1 MARIEKKVMLILLIS
16 IVVLTGVITTLSC
29 LMFKNQNSKILKD
42 ESASATKV
50 VVDEVNKMQDA
61 TAKVCYTMIV
71 DENFDYLLSQKKWDD
86 VKKVFESTLPA
97 PTMFL
102 TVVNGSGDVLWESD
116 PGKIT
121 DIKGKAVIS
130 DTAANGLYVD
140 PSGVMYFRQNARLK
154 VPSAGVEGMFEYMGI
169 IVGYDVSDL
178 EYLEAIKTL
187 TTSEVTLFKGNL
199 RYVTTIVK
207 KDGTSLVGTPMSDAV
222 KKVVLDD
229 KKEYE
234 GPATIND
241 KKYQTGYVPMKDV
254 NGEVVGAYFAG
265 YSSEEIDKMFL
276 TVVLIVIGVAVVL
289 AIAIVV
295 FMSMQMRKLVVNPIK
310 EINRVAG
317 DLRVG
322 ELGNEGVNI
331 APTNDE
337 VGDTSVAIND
347 MKNALNSYIADLSRV
362 MSAMAQGDFTVMPQ
376 VEYKGDFVALCES
389 AKLIN
394 DEMHTVLYSIGES
407 ADQVLSGSTQSANG
421 SEALAGGTT
430 RQAAAIEELSASL
443 NEISKRVKSTAEN
456 AEEAKSLSADATEK
470 MNRQHEYMR
479 NMLSAMKE
487 ISEKSSEINT
497 IINAIS
503 DVAFQTNILALNA
516 AVEAARAGESGRG
529 FAVVADEV
537 RVLAS
542 KSAEAVNTT
551 TELVEA
557 TIKAVERGEDI
568 ANMNAEALENVI
580 KIFGSTSKIID
591 DISLAAGEQADSIG
605 QITSGITEISDVVQQ
620 NSATAEEIAASC
632 EQLNGQS
639 TELRN
644 SVKKFRI

>member
-1 MARIEKKVMLILLIS
+1 MARIEKKVMIILLIS

-29 LMFKNQNSKILKD
+29 IMFKNQNSKILKD
-42 ESASATKV
+42 EAASATKV

-140 PSGVMYFRQNARLK
+140 SSGVMYFRQNARLK

-178 EYLEAIKTL
+178 EYLEDIKTL
-187 TTSEVTLFKGNL
+187 TTSEVTLFKGNI

-207 KDGTSLVGTPMSDAV
+207 KDGTSLVGTPMSEAV
-222 KKVVLDD
+222 EKVVLGD
-229 KKEYE
+229 KKEFA

-241 KKYQTGYVPMKDV
+241 KKYQTGYVPLKDI

-265 YSSEEIDKMFL
+265 YSSEEIDKLFL
-276 TVVLIVIGVAVVL
+276 TVVLIVIIVAVVL
-289 AIAIVV
+289 SVAIIV

-317 DLRVG
+317 DLSVG

-331 APTNDE
+331 VPANDE
-337 VGDTSVAIND
+337 VGDTAAAIND

-362 MSAMAQGDFTVMPQ
+362 MSAMAQGDFTVMPK
-376 VEYKGDFVALCES
+376 VEYKGDFVALGES

>member
-1 MARIEKKVMLILLIS
+1 
-16 IVVLTGVITTLSC
+16 
-29 LMFKNQNSKILKD
+29 
-42 ESASATKV
+42 
-50 VVDEVNKMQDA
+50 
-61 TAKVCYTMIV
+61 
-71 DENFDYLLSQKKWDD
+71 
-86 VKKVFESTLPA
+86 
-97 PTMFL
+97 
-102 TVVNGSGDVLWESD
+102 
-116 PGKIT
+116 
-121 DIKGKAVIS
+121 
-130 DTAANGLYVD
+130 
-140 PSGVMYFRQNARLK
+140 
-154 VPSAGVEGMFEYMGI
+154 
-169 IVGYDVSDL
+169 
-178 EYLEAIKTL
+178 
-187 TTSEVTLFKGNL
+187 
-199 RYVTTIVK
+199 YVTTIVK
-207 KDGTSLVGTPMSDAV
+207 KDGSSLVGTPMSEAV
-222 KKVVLDD
+222 EKVVLGD
-229 KKEYE
+229 KKEFA

-241 KKYQTGYVPMKDV
+241 KKYQTGYVPLKDV

-265 YSSEEIDKMFL
+265 YSSEEIDKMFIE
-276 TVVLIVIGVAVVL
+276 VVLIVIGVAVVL
-289 AIAIVV
+289 AVAIVV

-331 APTNDE
+331 TPTNDE